1 MGENGTS
8 DSLPTST
15 SSKKKG
21 PQIILPSLPRS
32 IYKPQIPLS
41 PLLTSTLKMPIKKN
55 EEEKQEEEEEDFQ
68 LAYIT
73 EDDSTFACKA
83 LNNTDEFNL
92 KVNSKDENK
101 EQLVLQVNLQ
111 TMQSKFKHPR
121 GQKSNDNNHVKNE
134 EQLVLQ
140 IKNSAPSTSKVDN
153 LNLQTIQSNLKRP
166 RGKKSNDNNHVKNEE
181 FEKQVSHSL
190 KNSCFLQSRRGGEKK
205 PSQKRKINIETC
217 NNQQKVDNKKRI
229 KKEEISY
236 YYKCE
241 FCKKEVLDLKAH
253 TDSRHASQFFK
264 NDDANKDVNNAA
276 KKYPKKKQA
285 KEESFFSSDERTD
298 QIIPV
303 RLGPKNDE
311 DANNVVDNAAKESP
325 KKKQAKEESFFSN
338 KCRFCNKKVDDLK
351 AHEDSTHPKVTLED
365 DESMFSSDD
374 DSFTATYQ
382 KSDNSNDSDDDG
394 WTEYVKEIK
403 KERRKNKIRQKLY
416 NDKEENENNK
426 HEEMQSTPSEL
437 LEKNNQSKRFE
448 DTKNDTE
455 NDTGSEDDIP
465 DFDDDD
471 DW

>member
-1 MGENGTS
+1 MRENETS
-8 DSLPTST
+8 DSLPDVNDDLST
-15 SSKKKG
+15 PSSSKKNVPK
-21 PQIILPSLPRS
+21 ITLSSLPRS
-32 IYKPQIPLS
+32 TFKPKITLS
-41 PLLTSTLKMPIKKN
+41 PSTS
-55 EEEKQEEEEEDFQ
+55 
-68 LAYIT
+68 
-73 EDDSTFACKA
+73 KA
-83 LNNTDEFNL
+83 D
-92 KVNSKDENK
+92 NS
-101 EQLVLQVNLQ
+101 NLQ
-111 TMQSKFKHPR
+111 TIQSNFKHPR

-253 TDSRHASQFFK
+253 TESRHASQFFK

-403 KERRKNKIRQKLY
+403 KERKERKNKIRQKLY

-448 DTKNDTE
+448 DTKNNTE